1 MPLSIE
7 DRLWE
12 IAWKGQLAALLD
24 IVTPKPGNVHRYR
37 DHPDT
42 RLVHFAA
49 SIARLGQPLYQAA
62 YRGAESSKS
71 AEAPRVGLG
80 DLMKNAVRSSMAPH
94 GKNTL
99 LGTIML
105 FCPLA
110 AAAGYIA
117 STASISAKGLREG
130 VSRILHVTTV
140 NDAVALVETL
150 QMAKPG
156 GSVPKAPTWTER
168 QQAFDFQSPRV
179 IEAIQRNNYT
189 LLDYLALAASYDAIA
204 QEYAND
210 FAEIFESLHPQLL
223 RFLDRCATTECAVL
237 ATYMWALSERPDTFI
252 ERKVGVEAAG
262 EVTARARVLYTK
274 MLRTPET
281 QWLEL
286 TKPFDEYLRSRGSA
300 LNPGTTADLL
310 SAAIYVALLVGDI
323 TSIL

>member
-1 MPLSIE
+1 MSIGVE
-7 DRLWE
+7 NRLWE

-42 RLVHFAA
+42 RLIHFAA
-49 SIARLGQPLYQAA
+49 SIAQLGQPLYQAA
-62 YRGAESSKS
+62 YRGAESRKNT
-71 AEAPRVGLG
+71 EAPRVGLG
-80 DLMKNAVRSSMAPH
+80 ELIKNAVRASMAPH

-110 AAAGYIA
+110 TAAGYVA
-117 STASISAKGLREG
+117 PTASISATVLREAL
-130 VSRILHVTTV
+130 SSILHATTV
-140 NDAVALVETL
+140 SDALTLVETL

-156 GSVPKAPTWTER
+156 GSVPKAPGWTER

-189 LLDYLALAASYDAIA
+189 LLDYLSLAASYDAVA
-204 QEYAND
+204 QEYASD
-210 FAEIFESLHPQLL
+210 FDEIFEDLYPQLL

-252 ERKVGVEAAG
+252 QRKVGVEAAG

-281 QWLEL
+281 QWFEV
-286 TKPFDEYLRSRGSA
+286 TKPFDEYLHSRGSA

>member
-1 MPLSIE
+1 MPLGVE

-62 YRGAESSKS
+62 SRGAESSKS
-71 AEAPRVGLG
+71 TEAPRVALG
-80 DLMKNAVRSSMAPH
+80 ELMENAVRACMAPH

-99 LGTIML
+99 LGTIL
-105 FCPLA
+105 LLCPLA
-110 AAAGYIA
+110 VAAGYVA
-117 STASISAKGLREG
+117 SAPSVSPKMLREAL
-130 VSRILHVTTV
+130 SRILHATTV
-140 NDAVALVETL
+140 EDAIALVDTL
-150 QMAKPG
+150 QMARPG
-156 GSVPKAPTWTER
+156 GSTPRTPAWTER

-179 IEAIQRNNYT
+179 IEAIQRNKYT
-189 LLDYLALAASYDAIA
+189 MLDYLALAASYDAVA
-204 QEYAND
+204 EEYATD
-210 FAEIFESLHPQLL
+210 FDYIFDGLYPQVI
-223 RFLDRCATTECAVL
+223 RFLDRCATIECAVL
-237 ATYMWALSERPDTFI
+237 ATYIWALSERPDTFI
-252 ERKVGVEAAG
+252 QRKAGVEAAG
-262 EVTARARVLYTK
+262 EVTTRARVLYAK
-274 MLRTPET
+274 MLHTPET
-281 QWLEL
+281 QWLEVS
-286 TKPFDEYLRSRGSA
+286 KPFDEYLHSQGSA